1 MVNHQQENFMSTIL
15 HRVTP
20 LALTSGSTDHEAA
33 PTSMDPVGFE
43 LGWDFARHGVT
54 PPLPYAE
61 EASPLRHGWTAGQ
74 VAFAGRTLSD
84 RPAALQWLQLRL
96 HAWLRGRHVELF
108 QITPHYLRQL
118 AVSHCPVTRVELTGS
133 GAHSASIDRV
143 RNDAAYAAGNL
154 VVMSQR
160 ANHSKGGLGYHE
172 ALSRAQHIAD
182 AQLGGV
188 DGLTQAQ
195 WLRVATL
202 CSFVEPLSHEVA
214 CHIPMRVL
222 PPKRL
227 RLFNPAQALQAFVS
241 QQLLQAGWSQRVS
254 RFEALLPSEDLRRDF
269 KRFFMAL
276 LPRVIEAGRPTHALG
291 VRWAIEDAWGHAA
304 VLEKWAQF
312 ALQLS
317 PVQCE
322 ALLVQAT
329 KKGLGTCLL
338 DKANAA
344 QATEG
349 WSLSTRGYSPS
360 GPATERSAMVQLSL
374 LS

>member
-1 MVNHQQENFMSTIL
+1 MSPVVHNT
-15 HRVTP
+15 TP
-20 LALTSGSTDHEAA
+20 LLPTSVTADQEAA
-33 PTSMDPVGFE
+33 LAHLDPVGFE

-54 PPLPYAE
+54 PPAPYDM
-61 EASPLRHGWTAGQ
+61 EASPLHQGWTAGQ
-74 VAFAGRTLSD
+74 VAFAGRTLSN
-84 RPAALQWLQLRL
+84 RPAVLQWLQLRL

-133 GAHSASIDRV
+133 GAQGSSVDRV

-160 ANHSKGGLGYHE
+160 ANHSKGANGHQE
-172 ALSRAQHIAD
+172 ALARARHIAEEK
-182 AQLGGV
+182 LGGA
-188 DGLTQAQ
+188 DGLNEAQ

-202 CSFVEPLSHEVA
+202 CSFVEPLSHEAA
-214 CHIPMRVL
+214 CRLPMRVL

-276 LPRVIEAGRPTHALG
+276 LPRVIEAGRPTHTLG
-291 VRWAIEDAWGHAA
+291 VRWAIEDAWANAG
-304 VLEKWAQF
+304 VLEKWTQF
-312 ALQLS
+312 ALQIS

-349 WSLSTRGYSPS
+349 WALATKGYSTT
-360 GPATERSAMVQLSL
+360 GHETEVPRMVQLSL
-374 LS
+374 LN

>member
-1 MVNHQQENFMSTIL
+1 MLNPIQETLMN
-15 HRVTP
+15 RVVQP
-20 LALTSGSTDHEAA
+20 LASRTPAVASTHHETAV
-33 PTSMDPVGFE
+33 PGLDPIGFE

-54 PPLPYAE
+54 PPAPYAE
-61 EASPLRHGWTAGQ
+61 EPSPLRHGWAAGQ

-84 RPAALQWLQLRL
+84 RPALMQWLQLRL

-118 AVSHCPVTRVELTGS
+118 NVSHCPITRVEFSGS
-133 GAHSASIDRV
+133 GAHSASVDRV

-160 ANHSKGGLGYHE
+160 ANHSKGGLGHQE
-172 ALSRAQHIAD
+172 ALARAQHIAD
-182 AQLGGV
+182 NNLGGIE
-188 DGLTQAQ
+188 GLTEDQ

-202 CSFVEPLSHEVA
+202 CSFVEPLSHEAA
-214 CHIPMRVL
+214 CRIPMRVL

-241 QQLLQAGWSQRVS
+241 QQLQQAGWSQRVS
-254 RFEALLPSEDLRRDF
+254 RFEALLSSEDLRRDF

-276 LPRVIEAGRPTHALG
+276 LPRVIEAGRPAHMLG
-291 VRWAIEDAWGHAA
+291 VRWAIEDAWANPG
-304 VLEKWAQF
+304 VLERWTQF

-317 PVQCE
+317 PAQCE

-349 WSLSTRGYSPS
+349 WALDTRGYSS
-360 GPATERSAMVQLSL
+360 TDRAGPGATAVQLSL

>member
-1 MVNHQQENFMSTIL
+1 MVNPKQENPMSNVFHTL
-15 HRVTP
+15 NP
-20 LALTSGSTDHEAA
+20 LALPSVTDQEGASA
-33 PTSMDPVGFE
+33 ELDPVGFE

-54 PPLPYAE
+54 PPAPYGDE
-61 EASPLRHGWTAGQ
+61 PSPVRHGWTAGQ

-84 RPAALQWLQLRL
+84 RPAVLQWLQLRL

-118 AVSHCPVTRVELTGS
+118 AVSHCPITRVELTGN
-133 GAHSASIDRV
+133 GAHGASFDRV

-160 ANHSKGGLGYHE
+160 GNHSKGAHGHQE
-172 ALSRAQHIAD
+172 ALARARHIAEEK
-182 AQLGGV
+182 LGGV
-188 DGLTQAQ
+188 DGLNEAQ

-202 CSFVEPLSHEVA
+202 CSFVEPLSHETA
-214 CHIPMRVL
+214 CRIPMRVL

-227 RLFNPAQALQAFVS
+227 RLFNPAQALQAFIS

-254 RFEALLPSEDLRRDF
+254 RFEDLLPSPELRRDF

-276 LPRVIEAGRPTHALG
+276 LPRVIEAGRPAHLLG
-291 VRWAIEDAWGHAA
+291 VRWAIEDAWAHAG
-304 VLEKWAQF
+304 VLEKWTQF

-349 WSLSTRGYSPS
+349 WALATRGYSSTGHETEGPS
-360 GPATERSAMVQLSL
+360 MVQLSL

>member
-1 MVNHQQENFMSTIL
+1 MVNPKQEIPMSPVVQ
-15 HRVTP
+15 HHTP
-20 LALTSGSTDHEAA
+20 SAFAAGSTHQEAVPA
-33 PTSMDPVGFE
+33 HIDPVGFE

-54 PPLPYAE
+54 PPAPYSA
-61 EASPLRHGWTAGQ
+61 EASPLRHGWVAGQ

-84 RPAALQWLQLRL
+84 RPAVLQWLQLRL

-118 AVSHCPVTRVELTGS
+118 AVSHCPITRVELNGTGS
-133 GAHSASIDRV
+133 QGASVDRV

-154 VVMSQR
+154 AVMSQR
-160 ANHSKGGLGYHE
+160 ANHSKGAHDQAQ
-172 ALSRAQHIAD
+172 ALARARHIAEEK
-182 AQLGGV
+182 LGGV
-188 DGLTQAQ
+188 DGLNEAQ

-202 CSFVEPLSHEVA
+202 CSFVEPLSHAVA
-214 CHIPMRVL
+214 CRIPMHVL

-276 LPRVIEAGRPTHALG
+276 LPRVIEAGRPTHPLG
-291 VRWAIEDAWGHAA
+291 VRWAVEDAWANPG
-304 VLEKWAQF
+304 VLERWTQF

-349 WSLSTRGYSPS
+349 WALETRGYSS
-360 GPATERSAMVQLSL
+360 TRRPAPTAAAVQLSL
-374 LS
+374 LH

>member
-1 MVNHQQENFMSTIL
+1 MSPVVHHINSSA
-15 HRVTP
+15 H
-20 LALTSGSTDHEAA
+20 ASGSTDHEAA
-33 PTSMDPVGFE
+33 CSGLDPIGFE
-43 LGWDFARHGVT
+43 LGWDFARHGVM
-54 PPLPYAE
+54 PPAPYADE
-61 EASPLRHGWTAGQ
+61 PSPLRHGWTAGQ

-84 RPAALQWLQLRL
+84 RPAVLQWLQLRL
-96 HAWLRGRHVELF
+96 HAWLHGRHVELF

-118 AVSHCPVTRVELTGS
+118 AVSHCPITRVELGGN
-133 GAHSASIDRV
+133 GAGSASVDRV

-160 ANHSKGGLGYHE
+160 ANHSKGAHGHQE
-172 ALSRAQHIAD
+172 ASARAHRITEEK
-182 AQLGGV
+182 LGGI
-188 DGLTQAQ
+188 DGLNEAQ

-214 CHIPMRVL
+214 CRIPMRVL

-254 RFEALLPSEDLRRDF
+254 RFEALLPTEDLRRDF

-276 LPRVIEAGRPTHALG
+276 LPRVIEAGRPTHTLG
-291 VRWAIEDAWGHAA
+291 VRWAIEDAWMHAG
-304 VLEKWAQF
+304 VLERWSQF

-349 WSLSTRGYSPS
+349 WALDTRGYSTINEARRAA
-360 GPATERSAMVQLSL
+360 GVAQLSL
-374 LS
+374 SW

>member
-1 MVNHQQENFMSTIL
+1 MVNPHQENSMSPIVHHL
-15 HRVTP
+15 TP
-20 LALTSGSTDHEAA
+20 LAFASGGADHEAA
-33 PTSMDPVGFE
+33 PTHIDPVGFE

-54 PPLPYAE
+54 PPAPYGTE
-61 EASPLRHGWTAGQ
+61 PSPLRHGWAAGQ

-84 RPAALQWLQLRL
+84 RPAVLQWLQLRL

-118 AVSHCPVTRVELTGS
+118 SVSHCPITRVELTDS
-133 GAHSASIDRV
+133 GAQGASVDRV

-160 ANHSKGGLGYHE
+160 ANHSKGAHGYQE
-172 ALSRAQHIAD
+172 ALTKARHIAD
-182 AQLGGV
+182 EKLGGLE
-188 DGLTQAQ
+188 GLNEAQ
-195 WLRVATL
+195 WQRVATL
-202 CSFVEPLSHEVA
+202 CSFVEPLGHAAA
-214 CHIPMRVL
+214 CQIPLHVL

-276 LPRVIEAGRPTHALG
+276 LPRVIEAGRPAHTLG
-291 VRWAIEDAWGHAA
+291 VRWAIEEAWAHAG
-304 VLEKWAQF
+304 VLEKWARF

-349 WSLSTRGYSPS
+349 WALSTRGYSPTHRPDL
-360 GPATERSAMVQLSL
+360 GAAVVQLSL
-374 LS
+374 LG

>member
-1 MVNHQQENFMSTIL
+1 MSPVV
-15 HRVTP
+15 HHTP
-20 LALTSGSTDHEAA
+20 AALSAA
-33 PTSMDPVGFE
+33 PGYADQDIDPIGFE

-54 PPLPYAE
+54 PPAPYDVE
-61 EASPLRHGWTAGQ
+61 VSPLHHGWTAGQ

-84 RPAALQWLQLRL
+84 RPTVLQWLQLRL

-118 AVSHCPVTRVELTGS
+118 NVSHCPITRVELGGN
-133 GAHSASIDRV
+133 GANSASVDRV

-160 ANHSKGGLGYHE
+160 ANHSKGAHGYQE
-172 ALSRAQHIAD
+172 ALAKARHIAD
-182 AQLGGV
+182 EQLGGAG
-188 DGLTQAQ
+188 GLNEAQ

-202 CSFVEPLSHEVA
+202 CSFVEPLGHEAA
-214 CHIPMRVL
+214 CQIAMRVL

-227 RLFNPAQALQAFVS
+227 RLFNPAQALQAFIS

-254 RFEALLPSEDLRRDF
+254 RFEALLPSDHLRRDF

-291 VRWAIEDAWGHAA
+291 VRWAVEDAWGNAA

-349 WSLSTRGYSPS
+349 WALTTRGYSGTQRLDPE
-360 GPATERSAMVQLSL
+360 PAAVQLSL
-374 LS
+374 LN

>member
-1 MVNHQQENFMSTIL
+1 MVNPFQETLMNTTVRHI
-15 HRVTP
+15 TP
-20 LALTSGSTDHEAA
+20 SGFAFNHADQDPA
-33 PTSMDPVGFE
+33 PAEIDPIGFE
-43 LGWDFARHGVT
+43 LGWDFARHGLT
-54 PPLPYAE
+54 PSAPYDI

-84 RPAALQWLQLRL
+84 RPAVLQWLQLRL

-118 AVSHCPVTRVELTGS
+118 AVSHCPITRVELVGT
-133 GAHSASIDRV
+133 GAHSTSIDRV

-160 ANHSKGGLGYHE
+160 ANHSKAAHGHQE
-172 ALSRAQHIAD
+172 ALFKAQHIA
-182 AQLGGV
+182 QEKLGGI
-188 DGLTQAQ
+188 DGLNEAQ

-202 CSFVEPLSHEVA
+202 CSFVEPLSHEAA
-214 CHIPMRVL
+214 CQLPLRVL

-227 RLFNPAQALQAFVS
+227 RLFNPAQALQAFIS
-241 QQLLQAGWSQRVS
+241 QQLLQAGWSHRVS
-254 RFEALLPSEDLRRDF
+254 RFEDLLSSDALRRDF

-276 LPRVIEAGRPTHALG
+276 LPRVIEAGRPTHPLG
-291 VRWAIEDAWGHAA
+291 VRWAIEDAWAHAS
-304 VLEKWAQF
+304 VQEKWTQF

-349 WSLSTRGYSPS
+349 WALSTKGYSPT
-360 GPATERSAMVQLSL
+360 GPTLERANMKQLSL
-374 LS
+374 LI

>member
-1 MVNHQQENFMSTIL
+1 MNPVA
-15 HRVTP
+15 HRSSVASLVTDY
-20 LALTSGSTDHEAA
+20 ADQDI
-33 PTSMDPVGFE
+33 DPIGFE

-54 PPLPYAE
+54 PPAPYANE
-61 EASPLRHGWTAGQ
+61 PSPLHHGWTAGQ

-84 RPAALQWLQLRL
+84 RPAVLQWLQLRL

-118 AVSHCPVTRVELTGS
+118 AVSHCPITRVELEDQ
-133 GAHSASIDRV
+133 GANRTSVDRV

-160 ANHSKGGLGYHE
+160 ANHSKGAQGQQE
-172 ALSRAQHIAD
+172 ALAKARHISD
-182 AQLGGV
+182 EKLGGI
-188 DGLTQAQ
+188 DGLNESQ

-202 CSFVEPLSHEVA
+202 CSFVEPLGHEAA
-214 CHIPMRVL
+214 CQIPMRVL

-254 RFEALLPSEDLRRDF
+254 RFEALLPSENLRRDF

-276 LPRVIEAGRPTHALG
+276 LPRVIEAGRPTHALA
-291 VRWAIEDAWGHAA
+291 VRWAIEDAWGHAT
-304 VLEKWAQF
+304 VLEKWSAF

-349 WSLSTRGYSPS
+349 WALATRGYSDTQRPDP
-360 GPATERSAMVQLSL
+360 GSAAVQLSL
-374 LS
+374 LN

>member
-1 MVNHQQENFMSTIL
+1 M
-15 HRVTP
+15 
-20 LALTSGSTDHEAA
+20 
-33 PTSMDPVGFE
+33 
-43 LGWDFARHGVT
+43 
-54 PPLPYAE
+54 
-61 EASPLRHGWTAGQ
+61 
-74 VAFAGRTLSD
+74 
-84 RPAALQWLQLRL
+84 
-96 HAWLRGRHVELF
+96 
-108 QITPHYLRQL
+108 
-118 AVSHCPVTRVELTGS
+118 
-133 GAHSASIDRV
+133 

-160 ANHSKGGLGYHE
+160 ANHSKGAHDQAQ
-172 ALSRAQHIAD
+172 ALARARLIAEEKF
-182 AQLGGV
+182 GGV
-188 DGLTQAQ
+188 DGLNEAQ

-202 CSFVEPLSHEVA
+202 CSFVEPLSHAVA
-214 CHIPMRVL
+214 CRIPMHVL

-276 LPRVIEAGRPTHALG
+276 LPRVIEAGRPTHPLG
-291 VRWAIEDAWGHAA
+291 VRWAIEDAWANPG
-304 VLEKWAQF
+304 VLERWTQF

-338 DKANAA
+338 DKANAT

-349 WSLSTRGYSPS
+349 WALETRGYLSTRR
-360 GPATERSAMVQLSL
+360 PAPTAAAVQLSL
-374 LS
+374 LH